1 MNKRFIYLFCLV
13 FVLFSCSQKEE
24 HKYTTDDQ
32 VDMVDTNSVVVSRFI
47 PAEQTDIDKISLG
60 VKKGISLCD
69 CYKTKSLD
77 FENVFAIACKVKY
90 DVKVEGAEIAVGTW
104 AMGGNAGIFSV
115 GPVTSLISDWGNN
128 PKRIKIEDEGFRE
141 VSNYVRDLPSSCGN

>member
-1 MNKRFIYLFCLV
+1 MNKIAFLIAVV
-13 FVLFSCSQKEE
+13 FVFASCSQKEGYKE
-24 HKYTTDDQ
+24 VQDDA

-128 PKRIKIEDEGFRE
+128 PERISLEDDGFQE
-141 VSNYVRDLPSSCGN
+141 VLDYVRDLPSSCGN